1 VKFRAAKNLTAV
13 WLFAL
18 FLNAFSTALF
28 ADSSPRNS
36 AETVYCPL
44 TKKLQP
50 IKAQKKELRKNPL
63 EEVCADEKDKK
74 SLTNELFGKNLLRT
88 NFLDEKQ
95 FETIVFDFFQKGK
108 LAFANLPQF
117 PDFPSKTSVK
127 TVFAAVGLGKT
138 NETSFVWKSQPEN
151 FNFAAN
157 PRPPNAAPV
166 NLFESQNFHALEEI
180 SRQISPRAPPFSL

>member
-1 VKFRAAKNLTAV
+1 M

-28 ADSSPRNS
+28 ADSSPRS

-50 IKAQKKELRKNPL
+50 VKARKKDLRKNPL

-74 SLTNELFGKNLLRT
+74 SLLGELFGKNSRRT

-95 FETIVFDFFQKGK
+95 FENLVFDYFQKGRA
-108 LAFANLPQF
+108 AFANLPQP
-117 PDFPSKTSVK
+117 PDFPRRVSIKTSS
-127 TVFAAVGLGKT
+127 AVAGFSKT
-138 NETSFVWKSQPEN
+138 NETSFVWKLQPNN
-151 FNFAAN
+151 FNFASHQ
-157 PRPPNAAPV
+157 RPPNSVPV
-166 NLFESQNFHALEEI
+166 NLFESQNFRALEEI

>member
-1 VKFRAAKNLTAV
+1 MKFRAAKNLTAV

-28 ADSSPRNS
+28 ADSPHRS

-50 IKAQKKELRKNPL
+50 VKAQKKELRKNPL
-63 EEVCADEKDKK
+63 KEVCADEKDKN
-74 SLTNELFGKNLLRT
+74 SLAGELFGKNLLRA

-95 FETIVFDFFQKGK
+95 FENLIFNFFQRGK
-108 LAFANLPQF
+108 ATFAKLPQF
-117 PDFPSKTSVK
+117 PDSPRRNSVK
-127 TVFAAVGLGKT
+127 TFFAAVVFGKI
-138 NETSFVWKSQPEN
+138 NETSFVWKLQPEN

-157 PRPPNAAPV
+157 PRPPNTASV
-166 NLFESQNFHALEEI
+166 NLFESQNFHALEKI
-180 SRQISPRAPPFSL
+180 SRQIPPRAPPFSL